1 MRTQTAGIA
10 LCAIMLAGC
19 PKKTTKPEPAPTPD
33 AQEEV
38 LDALDDLDQELGDFP
53 EDAETPGSPEDGGAS
68 PFSAPSTPASDVY
81 VPVHSLEY
89 DDVVGC

>member
-19 PKKTTKPEPAPTPD
+19 PKKTTKPESAPTPD
-33 AQEEV
+33 AQEV
-38 LDALDDLDQELGDFP
+38 VRDALDDLDQELGGTP
-53 EDAETPGSPEDGGAS
+53 EDAEAPGSPEDGGAS